1 MATGLFEQYKIPK
14 GKLEEDYAKEINT
27 PNTTLNE
34 LVTLLLQN
42 NAYPKTQAEFKQLPN
57 DAVGSFDAW
66 KNLLRINLGKG
77 ATEAVYPHELNHA
90 LDGVLAT
97 KAMSIQLI
105 PKNLRSNDEQQFYD
119 AFTKFREETKMPLT
133 GMSEYRKSPKELRSF
148 GVGNF
153 ATNAPYFHTLFKS
166 SIPHI
171 DATMAQEAAIMR
183 DLARRQ
189 KTPTDEN
196 GIFNRLVNKI
206 FYSDPMGNTID
217 SSTR

>member
-57 DAVGSFDAW
+57 DAVGSFDAL

-77 ATEAVYPHELNHA
+77 ATEAVYPHELNHV

-133 GMSEYRKSPKELRSF
+133 GMSEYRKSPNELRSF

-153 ATNAPYFHTLFKS
+153 ATNAPYPVQPS
-166 SIPHI
+166 SPHI

>member
-14 GKLEEDYAKEINT
+14 GTLEEKYAKEINT

-34 LVTLLLQN
+34 LVSLLLQN
-42 NAYPKTQAEFKQLPN
+42 NAYPKTQADFKQLPE
-57 DAVGSFDAW
+57 DAYGSYDAW

-77 ATEAVYPHELNHA
+77 ATESVYPHELNHA

-105 PKNLRSNDEQQFYD
+105 PESLRTKDEQQFYD
-119 AFTKFREETKMPLT
+119 AFSKFSEQTKMPLT
-133 GMSEYRKSPKELRSF
+133 GMNEYRTQPSELRSF

-153 ATNAPYFHTLFKS
+153 ASNSQYPVQPST
-166 SIPHI
+166 PHI

-183 DLARRQ
+183 DLARRK
-189 KTPTDEN
+189 KTSTDEN
-196 GIFNRLVNKI
+196 GIFSRAINKI
-206 FYSDPMGNTID
+206 FYADPMGNTIG
-217 SSTR
+217 SSIR